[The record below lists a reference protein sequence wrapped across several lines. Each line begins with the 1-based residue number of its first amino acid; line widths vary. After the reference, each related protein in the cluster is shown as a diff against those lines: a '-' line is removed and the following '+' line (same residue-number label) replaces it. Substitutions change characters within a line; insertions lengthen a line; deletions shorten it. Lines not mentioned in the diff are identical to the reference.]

1 MPRATATPMTR
12 LQVRRLGPCVAITIA
27 AHAFLLAIPLRP
39 AATSGTSSATH
50 SSLAVRF
57 IDPVPS
63 DSRLDVPPVPP
74 SAVVERL
81 VAIGSLHEP
90 RTALDPVEPLEPHT
104 PTLSSAVNAFEAPTL
119 LGLSLTGIPDEDDQ
133 FVVRSLLSL
142 PPAPLSPVVIPYPD
156 VDASAGRYVGQLT
169 LFIDEHG
176 TVVRVHPEGDA
187 LPPEFEQVA
196 RNAFLS
202 VRFRPGEM
210 QEHGPVKSR
219 IRVEVVFEGGA
230 RRS

>member
-1 MPRATATPMTR
+1 MPRATATPMAR
-12 LQVRRLGPCVAITIA
+12 AQIRRLGPCVAITIA

-39 AATSGTSSATH
+39 AAASAASSAAH

-57 IDPVPS
+57 IDPAPS
-63 DSRLDVPPVPP
+63 DSRWDIPQVPP
-74 SAVVERL
+74 SAVVERRL
-81 VAIGSLHEP
+81 AASSLREP
-90 RTALDPVEPLEPHT
+90 LSAFDPVESLEAHT
-104 PTLSSAVNAFEAPTL
+104 PTLSTAVSAFEAPTL
-119 LGLSLTGIPDEDDQ
+119 LGLSLPGIPNEDAQ

-142 PPAPLSPVVIPYPD
+142 PPAPLSPIVIPYPD
-156 VDASAGRYVGQLT
+156 VTGSAGRYVGELT

-176 TVVRVHPEGDA
+176 TVVRIHPEGDA

-210 QEHGPVKSR
+210 QEHGAVKSR

-230 RRS
+230 RPS